1 MYEQHKICNTSY
13 NRFKLH
19 VFLQLPDCQ
28 FPNKTNVK
36 RNTKTDVNFICMRNI
51 ILPLINCLCYVV
63 LKMRCFKNQKNW
75 DINKSPKMRHQ
86 QKPKQLGH
94 QQKLKAF
101 QKCFSSLCSAMW
113 PDEFDLTKGV
123 TTLWLRMVAPIIIQS
138 SECCNR
144 DIEQVIDYRQWGVM
158 TLFFK

>member
-63 LKMRCFKNQKNW
+63 LKMRCFKNQKIWNFA
-75 DINKSPKMRHQ
+75 I
-86 QKPKQLGH
+86 
-94 QQKLKAF
+94 
-101 QKCFSSLCSAMW
+101 
-113 PDEFDLTKGV
+113 
-123 TTLWLRMVAPIIIQS
+123 TLWIIYLLFDKVSFPLVHCNITQTCFFCK
-138 SECCNR
+138 CCSLSFNSKR
-144 DIEQVIDYRQWGVM
+144 YFVIYIKFW
-158 TLFFK
+158 FFYKT

>member
-1 MYEQHKICNTSY
+1 MINIWFHGAHVKVEAASSDFAAALSWSRHQPKELRHQQKPKQLRHQQKNCDISKKQKNCDI
-13 NRFKLH
+13 NR
-19 VFLQLPDCQ
+19 
-28 FPNKTNVK
+28 
-36 RNTKTDVNFICMRNI
+36 
-51 ILPLINCLCYVV
+51 
-63 LKMRCFKNQKNW
+63 NQKNW
-75 DINKSPKMRHQ
+75 DINKSQKLRHQ
-86 QKPKQLGH
+86 QKTKQFGH
-94 QQKLKAF
+94 QQNLKAF

>member
-63 LKMRCFKNQKNW
+63 LKMRCFKNQKIWNFA
-75 DINKSPKMRHQ
+75 I
-86 QKPKQLGH
+86 
-94 QQKLKAF
+94 
-101 QKCFSSLCSAMW
+101 
-113 PDEFDLTKGV
+113 
-123 TTLWLRMVAPIIIQS
+123 TLWIIYLLFDKVSFPLVHCNITKTCF
-138 SECCNR
+138 CCKCYSLSFNSKR
-144 DIEQVIDYRQWGVM
+144 YFVIYIKLNVKH
-158 TLFFK
+158 F

>member
-63 LKMRCFKNQKNW
+63 LKMRCFKNQKIWNFAITLW
-75 DINKSPKMRHQ
+75 IIYLLFDKVSFPLVHCNIT
-86 QKPKQLGH
+86 
-94 QQKLKAF
+94 
-101 QKCFSSLCSAMW
+101 QKCFAVNTIRCHSIQ
-113 PDEFDLTKGV
+113 KGI
-123 TTLWLRMVAPIIIQS
+123 LQS
-138 SECCNR
+138 IFHFYF
-144 DIEQVIDYRQWGVM
+144 IEREIY
-158 TLFFK
+158 LKL